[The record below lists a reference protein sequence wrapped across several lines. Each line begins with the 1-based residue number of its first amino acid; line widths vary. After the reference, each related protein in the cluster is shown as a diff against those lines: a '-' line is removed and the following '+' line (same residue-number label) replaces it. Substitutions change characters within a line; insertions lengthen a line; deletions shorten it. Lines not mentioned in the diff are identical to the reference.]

1 VIQVEEG
8 GLPPGTEIAGRYK
21 VLEQIGAGGMGRV
34 YRALQAPLDIEVCIK
49 TLHKGPGIDPQ
60 FAMRFER
67 EAITTS
73 KLRHPNIV
81 SVIDFGTHVDGTMYL
96 VMEYIRGRSLAD
108 ISGRGQVLPASRGVR
123 ILGQVCD
130 ALSASHAMG
139 VLHRDLKPSNIMVQ
153 DLSDRPDFVKVLDFG
168 SALILE
174 GVGEAQRL
182 TQVGTVIGT
191 PAYMAPEHI
200 LGRGFDARVDVYAV
214 GVLLYKLLS
223 GAPPF
228 RGNTQTV
235 MAQHVTVK
243 PERPSKRNPK
253 AQISPLMERVIMHA
267 LVKDPAH
274 RYPSALALKEAME
287 NALAGV
293 GEDGFEL
300 EAEQRESQISM
311 EVATEE
317 RAVIVVSIRGAYRLD
332 DEITTRVT
340 SAGHS
345 FGAMVETEGE
355 TVNLIFGLGREG
367 LDVATEA
374 IQCALDIAAQKTKRP
389 VKVGVHN
396 AQASC
401 RGRPGAPGFRFE
413 LYGEG
418 RSLASILANYAPNGQ
433 VLISGPVS
441 RYIAPT
447 QRLIPIQPSANF
459 NVPVFRLVETD
470 TPIVDPDHL
479 PFVGRV
485 SEQREL
491 VELAVDAAKGRVCL
505 VVGDEG
511 MGKSRL
517 VSEVTSKSS
526 KLGALWLVV
535 RAGGSGGLGPSHP
548 VSVIAALGWGSSQ
561 GLGAA
566 ERHALEMM
574 MGRAEAIKDTLRGER
589 RQMRYVSTAIVGLS
603 QRLTYGPV
611 VVVLDDLH
619 LADDMTWALTRRL
632 VDAAPVLGFTAV
644 LCVRS
649 ADDVP
654 FALPESTRRLD
665 LKPLASKEML
675 SLVLSGVKQ
684 KDREPLATRPASAVR
699 GIPAL
704 GEEIA
709 RAVNDDRLE
718 LLDTLGDLDPM
729 DALDRLIAER
739 IEGLGPAARRILRG
753 AAVLG
758 LEPRQSELQEFGEAY
773 QDLSALMELEST
785 RSLVR
790 TPRGGM
796 RFASAR
802 MREVALSTIPERQL
816 QRLHR
821 DAAEIIARSQEV
833 GRRQLELGEHLLRSA
848 SFQEAFGVLRQAAAD
863 AQYDGHMRRA
873 VRCLTLAS
881 EAGKEL
887 GAHHM
892 REQAEVSRDL
902 GELLLQLGATK
913 EAEQILR
920 EASFAARAI
929 ELASLSADLLR
940 LHGRAVLVLGDTR
953 QGRTE
958 LESTLSFT
966 EQRGD
971 VAIAV
976 KTCIDLVEAA
986 ELGGDQMQMA
996 EYLRRGLELLDSLD
1010 PNELVTAR
1018 IQLFNRLGRLE
1029 LERGNEARAIA
1040 TFAQALDLAER
1051 DEDRYQEAG
1060 LLGNLGGAYARQK
1073 EMAKA
1078 LYFTERALRAS
1089 EELGDFLG
1097 IARQS
1102 FNLAL
1107 LKLSTGQAGPARDL
1121 LRNSREAA
1129 GRAGWAEGLAMSQAA
1144 IEKLTA
1150 AQARPPGARPN
1161 SDPGR

>member
-1 VIQVEEG
+1 MVVEEG
-8 GLPPGTEIAGRYK
+8 GLPPGTTIAGRYK
-21 VLEQIGAGGMGRV
+21 VIEQIGAGGMGRV
-34 YRALQAPLDIEVCIK
+34 YRATQAPLGVEVCIK
-49 TLHKGPGIDPQ
+49 TLHKGPGVDPQ
-60 FAMRFER
+60 FAARFER

-81 SVIDFGTHVDGTMYL
+81 SVIDFGTHIDGTMYL

-108 ISGRGQVLPASRGVR
+108 ISGRGQVLAADRAVR
-123 ILGQVCD
+123 ILSQVCD
-130 ALSASHAMG
+130 ALAASHAMG

-153 DLSDRPDFVKVLDFG
+153 DLADRPDFVKVLDFG

-214 GVLLYKLLS
+214 GVLLYKLLC

-253 AQISPLMERVIMHA
+253 ANISPLLERVIMHA

-274 RYPSALALKEAME
+274 RYGTAAALKEAME

-293 GEDGFEL
+293 GEDGFEA
-300 EAEQRESQISM
+300 EPEQRDSQVVV
-311 EVATEE
+311 EAAAED

-340 SAGHS
+340 NAGHS

-367 LDVATEA
+367 LDVAAEA
-374 IQCALDIAAQKTKRP
+374 IQCGLDIAAQKTKRP
-389 VKVGVHN
+389 VKVGIHN

-418 RSLASILANYAPNGQ
+418 RSLASILANQAPNGQ

-441 RYIAPT
+441 RYIGPT
-447 QRLIPIQPSANF
+447 QRLIPIQPTADF
-459 NVPVFRLVETD
+459 NVPVFRLVETEA
-470 TPIVDPDHL
+470 PMVDPDHL

-485 SEQREL
+485 AEQREL
-491 VELAVDAAKGRVCL
+491 VEFAVDAAKGNICV
-505 VVGDEG
+505 VVGGEG

-517 VSEVTSKSS
+517 VTEVTSKAS

-535 RAGGSGGLGPSHP
+535 RASGRSELGPAHP
-548 VSVIAALGWGSSQ
+548 VSVIAALGWGSTQ

-566 ERHALEMM
+566 ERHVVDLM
-574 MGRAEAIKDTLRGER
+574 MGRAESTKDTLRGER
-589 RQMRYVSTAIVGLS
+589 RQMRYVSAAIVGLS
-603 QRLTYGPV
+603 QRLAHGPL
-611 VVVLDDLH
+611 VVVLDDMQH
-619 LADDMTWALTRRL
+619 ADDTTWALARRL
-632 VDAAPVLGFTAV
+632 VDAAPVLGFTVV
-644 LCVRS
+644 LCVQ
-649 ADDVP
+649 ADDSIP
-654 FALPESTRRLD
+654 FTLPETTRRIELR
-665 LKPLASKEML
+665 PLATKEMI
-675 SLVLSGVKQ
+675 SLVLSGVT
-684 KDREPLATRPASAVR
+684 DRARDSLAVVPASLIQ
-699 GIPAL
+699 GLPIL

-709 RAVNDDRLE
+709 KAVNSDRME
-718 LLDTLGDLDPM
+718 LLDALPALDPM
-729 DALDRLIAER
+729 DALDQLIAER
-739 IEGLGPAARRILRG
+739 IESMSPEARRILRA

-758 LEPRQSELQEFGEAY
+758 LEPRQLELQEFGEAY

-785 RSLVR
+785 RTLIR

-796 RFASAR
+796 RFPFTR
-802 MREVALSTIPERQL
+802 MRQVALNAIPERQL

-821 DAAEIIARSQEV
+821 DAAEIIARSPEA
-833 GRRQLELGEHLLRSA
+833 RARQLELGEHLLRSGD
-848 SFQEAFGVLRQAAAD
+848 FQQAFGILRLAATA
-863 AQYDGHMRRA
+863 AQYDGQMRVA
-873 VRCLTLAS
+873 VRCLSLAL

-902 GELLLQLGATK
+902 GELLLQLGQTN

-920 EASFAARAI
+920 EASFTARAI
-929 ELASLSADLLR
+929 ESASLSADLLR

-958 LESTLSFT
+958 LESTLNFA

-986 ELGGDQMQMA
+986 ELGGDQLQMA
-996 EYLRRGLELLDSLD
+996 EFLRRGLELLNSLD

-1029 LERGNEARAIA
+1029 LERGNVARAIA

-1051 DEDRYQEAG
+1051 DEDRYQAAG

-1073 EMAKA
+1073 EMEKA

-1107 LKLSTGQAGPARDL
+1107 LKLSTGQPGPARDL

-1144 IEKLTA
+1144 IEKLSASSKSRATVI
-1150 AQARPPGARPN
+1150 RP
-1161 SDPGR
+1161 SQT